1 MDFTRAQLVKKVQ
14 KGKKTKRG
22 TFLTSLNNPTP
33 AIDSKEHSPQNMG
46 YLIIYTLTLA
56 ILISL
61 VVLIAIVRANNQYE
75 KQQLQSLSKSE
86 EKKEEVNVEQTV
98 DTNEQTDIK
107 TQDSGDGTTQKE
119 TIHVV
124 EDEKAQEKQEVDAHQ
139 IQATAKN
146 SEEESETL
154 AKKTLLSE
162 SEAFTATKEVT
173 HKEESTVAAQENAK
187 NEKDEVE
194 RLGHHGNKKG
204 EAIRTSTNELQETLE
219 TQPFTKIEPEMAAE
233 ASTDEK
239 KSTDENMNEVND
251 ILNKIPVKLL
261 SYDEL
266 LDIKE
271 SANTYF
277 KEGKYIAAMELY
289 ADAIAEIDKMNR
301 NVKEPVGT
309 ENAESSEDIETIETP
324 LATLHA
330 TLYSNKATCHFKLQD
345 YAKTIAAASS
355 ALTVQ
360 PGMTKAKL
368 RRAAAYEQMAQ
379 SSPVE
384 RKGGSIALEK
394 AIADYTELTNSF
406 PYAEAKVQQLKV
418 MLKPMQ
424 AREQAEMMGKLK
436 DMGNSLLGKFGMSLD
451 NFNFVK
457 DEKSGGY
464 SMNFDQK
471 WAVIAFASK
480 WG

>member
-1 MDFTRAQLVKKVQ
+1 
-14 KGKKTKRG
+14 
-22 TFLTSLNNPTP
+22 
-33 AIDSKEHSPQNMG
+33 MG
-46 YLIIYTLTLA
+46 YLIIYTLALA

-61 VVLIAIVRANNQYE
+61 VVLVAIIRANNQYE
-75 KQQLQSLSKSE
+75 KQQLQSLSAE
-86 EKKEEVNVEQTV
+86 EEEETKVEQTV

-107 TQDSGDGTTQKE
+107 TQDSGDSTSQKE

-124 EDEKAQEKQEVDAHQ
+124 EDEKAQEEQEVDAHQ

-146 SEEESETL
+146 SEEESEAL

-162 SEAFTATKEVT
+162 REAITATKEVT
-173 HKEESTVAAQENAK
+173 HKEESTVVAQENAK

-219 TQPFTKIEPEMAAE
+219 PQPFTKIEPEMAAE

-239 KSTDENMNEVND
+239 KSTDENMDEVND

-301 NVKEPVGT
+301 NVKEPEGT

-379 SSPVE
+379 SSPIE
-384 RKGGSIALEK
+384 QKGGSIALEK

-471 WAVIAFASK
+471 
-480 WG
+480 